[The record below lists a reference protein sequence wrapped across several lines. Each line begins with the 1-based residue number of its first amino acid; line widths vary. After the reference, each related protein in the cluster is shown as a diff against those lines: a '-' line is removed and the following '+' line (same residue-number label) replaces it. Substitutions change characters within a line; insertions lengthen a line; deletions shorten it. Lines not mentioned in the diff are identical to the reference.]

1 MIGLI
6 FATQKEAGPFLEWSR
21 AVCINETPLAVYQV
35 SSNPRLIV
43 TISGMG
49 KVAAA
54 VACHCQIIELKVDEI
69 VNAGVCGALQCG
81 GRYAPGTL
89 YCVTSAAE
97 GDHAILNQPS
107 QPLMSDGRID
117 WDLPAARLITCD
129 RPVFDVEKREE
140 LSLSGDLVDM
150 EGAAIARVAAMYGVP
165 WSMVKGI
172 TDAAGP
178 SDRVELKRNLTQVSE
193 TVCRVLWNHF
203 RDIGY

>member
-6 FATQKEAGPFLEWSR
+6 FATQTEAEPFLEWSR
-21 AVCINETPLAVYQV
+21 AVCVNETPLAVYQV
-35 SSNPRLIV
+35 PNNPRLIV
-43 TISGMG
+43 TICGMG

-54 VACHCQIIELKVDEI
+54 VACHSQITELKVEEI

-81 GRYAPGTL
+81 AHYAPGKL

-97 GDHAILNQPS
+97 GDHAIPNKPT

-117 WDLPAARLITCD
+117 WDLPAARLVTCD
-129 RPVFDVEKREE
+129 RPVFDVEKREA

-172 TDAAGP
+172 TDLAGP
-178 SDRVELKRNLTQVSE
+178 NDRDELQRNLTQVSE
-193 TVCRVLWNHF
+193 KVCRVLWQEF
-203 RDIGY
+203 RS